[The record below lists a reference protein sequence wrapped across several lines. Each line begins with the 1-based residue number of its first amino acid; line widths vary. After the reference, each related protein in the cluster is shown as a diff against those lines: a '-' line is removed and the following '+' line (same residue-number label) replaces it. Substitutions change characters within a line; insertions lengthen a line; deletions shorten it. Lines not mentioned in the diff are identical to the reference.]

1 MIHPTHRRILL
12 EMLSLPTAPFAEGAV
27 VAYLERFCRGRDGL
41 AVSRDGAGNVLVH
54 LRRRRSGAGRHRLA
68 RPVCLTAHLDHPG
81 FVAERMTGEN
91 RLRAVWRGGVR
102 AEYFVGARVRFHA
115 QGRWIRGKVRSI
127 TQCREGKV
135 KRVNGAVIEV
145 ARPVPPGAPGMWDFP
160 DASIRGNRVRARGC
174 DDMAGAAAMVCCI
187 EEVVRR
193 RLGAEA
199 YFLFTRAEEVGFAGA
214 LAASRLKTIPAR
226 CCVVAV
232 ENSSELPSARIGDGP
247 ILRVGDKASVFH
259 PAATAHCAAAA
270 ADLAARDAEFVYQRK
285 LMDGGTC
292 ESSAYCQFGYEA
304 TGLCLALGNYHN
316 MDLRRKRLAP
326 EYIDLRDFGNLV
338 KWFVELAR
346 SQRRYA
352 DSEADLRQ
360 RLAKLDA
367 KYRRLLRQTR
377 DTRLP

>member
-1 MIHPTHRRILL
+1 
-12 EMLSLPTAPFAEGAV
+12 
-27 VAYLERFCRGRDGL
+27 
-41 AVSRDGAGNVLVH
+41 
-54 LRRRRSGAGRHRLA
+54 
-68 RPVCLTAHLDHPG
+68 
-81 FVAERMTGEN
+81 
-91 RLRAVWRGGVR
+91 VR
-102 AEYFVGARVRFHA
+102 AEYFAGARVRFHA